1 MSTVR
6 DGVTIVK
13 DPNDEAVYI
22 FDWDSRLGEGVIIED
37 FSFITSGPDALLT
50 LEEESLLS
58 GSRSTQ
64 FRLTDGT
71 AGRKYKV
78 TNRIVTNEDPAQTL
92 DAAFYVLIQE

>member
-1 MSTVR
+1 
-6 DGVTIVK
+6 
-13 DPNDEAVYI
+13 
-22 FDWDSRLGEGVIIED
+22 
-37 FSFITSGPDALLT
+37 
-50 LEEESLLS
+50 LS